1 MIFKVNQLYNSHND
15 AVHVAKKMRKEE
27 VLGERLFC
35 QIEAFSKQIM
45 ISVVISKAGKTF
57 F

>member
-35 QIEAFSKQIM
+35 QIEAFSKQM
-45 ISVVISKAGKTF
+45 MVSLVISKAGKTF
-57 F
+57 